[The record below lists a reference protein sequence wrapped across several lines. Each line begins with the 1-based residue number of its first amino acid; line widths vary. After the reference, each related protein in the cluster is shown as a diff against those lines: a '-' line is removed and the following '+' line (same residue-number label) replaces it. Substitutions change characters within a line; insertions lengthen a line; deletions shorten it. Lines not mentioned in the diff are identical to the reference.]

1 MTSSDPK
8 DRIEKIVR
16 SGSRHLDLSGFRSFI
31 LRGNVVDLAIGIVLG
46 TAFTAVVKSLV
57 NDFITPLV
65 GIPLG
70 KAADFSTRYWKLG
83 GSRFLY
89 GDFVN
94 SIVSLILIGV
104 VVYYFVVRPV
114 NALMDRFKTSTDA
127 ATVTK
132 TCPECL
138 SSIPQEATRCAFC
151 TVKLP
156 TPRRS
161 ASTRSASTRS
171 ASTRSASTRSASTR
185 SASAR
190 SASARSKSAHP
201 A

>member
-1 MTSSDPK
+1 MTSTDSK
-8 DRIEKIVR
+8 ERIEKIV
-16 SGSRHLDLSGFRSFI
+16 SRGRRTLDLSGFRSFI
-31 LRGNVVDLAIGIVLG
+31 LRGNVVDLAIGIVIG

-83 GSRFLY
+83 GSKFLY

-94 SIVSLILIGV
+94 SVVSLILIGI

-114 NALMDRFKTSTDA
+114 NVLMERFKTSTED

-138 SSIPQEATRCAFC
+138 SSIPEEATRCAFC
-151 TVKLP
+151 TVKLAKP
-156 TPRRS
+156 SP
-161 ASTRSASTRS
+161 
-171 ASTRSASTRSASTR
+171 
-185 SASAR
+185 
-190 SASARSKSAHP
+190 SKRAHP

>member
-1 MTSSDPK
+1 MTEADQDSRLE
-8 DRIEKIVR
+8 RIVHTGR
-16 SGSRHLDLSGFRSFI
+16 RTLDLSGFRSFI
-31 LRGNVVDLAIGIVLG
+31 LRGNVVDLAIGIVIG

-70 KAADFSTRYWKLG
+70 KATDFSTRYWQLG
-83 GSRFLY
+83 GSKFLY
-89 GDFVN
+89 GDFAN
-94 SIVSLILIGV
+94 SVISLILIGI

-114 NALMDRFKTSTDA
+114 NVLMERFKTATED

-138 SSIPQEATRCAFC
+138 SSIPEDATRCAFC

-156 TPRRS
+156 TAA
-161 ASTRSASTRS
+161 AS
-171 ASTRSASTRSASTR
+171 
-185 SASAR
+185 
-190 SASARSKSAHP
+190 
-201 A
+201 